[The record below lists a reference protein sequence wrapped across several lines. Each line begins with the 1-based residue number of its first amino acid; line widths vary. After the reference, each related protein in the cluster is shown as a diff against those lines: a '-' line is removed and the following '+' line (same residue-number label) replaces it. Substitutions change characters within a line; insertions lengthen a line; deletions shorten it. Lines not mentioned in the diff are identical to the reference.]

1 MVDSKDKLIRCLIID
16 DEAPARRVVAKYLT
30 DLSGYQIEAE
40 CKNAFEALDALK
52 KFKPDL
58 IFLDINMPKLS
69 GLKMLESLQNPPQVI
84 ITTAYRE
91 YAVEGF
97 ELNVADYLH
106 KPFSLPRF
114 IQALNKV
121 NERLALTSH
130 GEAAVSVA
138 GRTDP
143 GFIFLKHEGEVI
155 RLEVRDIE
163 YVEAVGDYVQVVTAS
178 NKYLSYLSMKKVMM
192 LLGDS
197 HFHRVHKSFIVN
209 LRKISSISGNTIF
222 LKAKNISIG
231 GSFRTG
237 FMEVVKSHMG

>member
-1 MVDSKDKLIRCLIID
+1 MESRNKLIRCLIID

-30 DLSGYQIEAE
+30 DLSGYEIAAE

-52 KFKPDL
+52 VFEPDL

-69 GLKMLESLQNPPQVI
+69 GLKMLESLKNSPFVI

-97 ELNVADYLH
+97 ELDVVDYLH

-121 NERLALTSH
+121 NERLAMNSH
-130 GEAAVSVA
+130 GETAVSVA

-155 RLEVRDIE
+155 RLEVKDIN
-163 YVEAVGDYVQVVTAS
+163 YVEAVGDYVQVVTTS
-178 NKYLSYLSMKKVMM
+178 NKYLSYLSMKKVMV
-192 LLGDS
+192 LLEDS

-222 LKAKNISIG
+222 LKSKAISIG
-231 GSFRTG
+231 GSFRSG
-237 FMEVVKSHMG
+237 FMDVVKSHMG